1 MIETMIKLHASVCID
16 AAPELVWQTLTKLED
31 IQFWSEAV
39 LAARCEGTTKQGV
52 GAERTCDLKGKITIK
67 EKWLAWEEGKSFTYD
82 GLGIPMIRRARDTWT
97 VHPEGEKTLLTSEA
111 EVELKGGLVGRL
123 LEPVIAP
130 QMQRLAPSSLA
141 ALKYLVENGK
151 PPSVSHAELLP
162 IPSLC

>member
-16 AAPELVWQTLTKLED
+16 APPELVWQTLAKLED
-31 IQFWSEAV
+31 IQLWSEAV
-39 LAARCEGTTKQGV
+39 LAARCEGTIKQGV

-67 EKWLAWEEGKSFTYD
+67 EKWLAWDEGKSFTYE
-82 GLGIPMIRRARDTWT
+82 GLGIPRIKRATNTWT

-123 LEPVIAP
+123 LEPIIAP
-130 QMQRLAPSSLA
+130 QMKRLAPGSLA

-151 PPSVSHAELLP
+151 PPSGRHADLLP